1 MKTFLRN
8 CVVLC
13 AGVLMHATSARA
25 QSPCDPLLTRNDGS
39 TGYHQRADRCEGIYR
54 REVASSFGAQLVSF
68 TAASPL
74 DDLCITGQ
82 PIHLTWPSAQGASA
96 GQPIHVQVESLRRQ
110 LYYRLD
116 TNRPS
121 GSTSW
126 EWPIEPRCSNEV
138 RLKVRELAILART
151 KGMVGAK
158 AVELLMPVGLATK
171 AGSGAQPPYRAVI
184 VPGGRVTEIYVSLW
198 NYSNPQAPVRIIAE
212 RPLDMK
218 PYPAGVPFVVA
229 LTTQEVK
236 DKALYRLLSSVEF
249 ESGEREAVDVYFLNG
264 N

>member
-13 AGVLMHATSARA
+13 AGVLLHTTPARA
-25 QSPCDPLLTRNDGS
+25 QSPCDPLVPRNDGS

-54 REVASSFGAQLVSF
+54 REVASFGVQLVSF

-74 DDLCITGQ
+74 DDICLPGQ
-82 PIHLTWPSAQGASA
+82 SIHLTWPAPQGAA
-96 GQPIHVQVESLRRQ
+96 EGQPIHVQGESLRRQ

-138 RLKVRELAILART
+138 RLKVRELGVLART
-151 KGMVGAK
+151 NGMVGAK
-158 AVELLMPVGLATK
+158 AVELLLPVGFATK
-171 AGSGAQPPYRAVI
+171 AGSGAQPPYRAVL
-184 VPGGRVTEIYVSLW
+184 VPGRRVTEIYVSLW
-198 NYSNPQAPVRIIAE
+198 NYSNPQAPARIIAE
-212 RPLDMK
+212 RALDMK
-218 PYPAGVPFVVA
+218 PYPAGVPVVVG
-229 LTTQEVK
+229 LTAREVK

-249 ESGEREAVDVYFLNG
+249 ESGERETVDLYFLNG